1 MTTRTSLPRAT
12 LAATLLAGT
21 SPVCFATDDPPTA
34 ELLTRIEQQAA
45 KIDELTARL
54 AQLEKSMAANGAPR
68 SDSGM
73 TAAVA
78 SSPSAPARKASQDLA
93 GNVRWKRSD
102 AAPTFASDDGQHTF
116 KPHGRLLM
124 DFSRTH
130 GSSHATRNLHG
141 SEVANLRLGGEGAIG
156 ALGYRIEAEFAN
168 DSVALQP
175 AYLSYNTTV
184 AGNEATFYLGNF
196 LKDLGTEGSS
206 DLARVPFLLRNAAV
220 AVARPFV
227 SYFGMGTQ
235 VRVYGDRWHYT
246 LSITGNAPKTG
257 TSGKYSETVTYLTR
271 AHINPWKT
279 KNGFVHVGGWYY
291 YESLGGGVSSIDTT
305 MPLTA
310 FNKLLMVSAGP
321 VVDPTRDR
329 GTGLELGGVHRSTWA
344 IAEHGKRTIHTR
356 HNGRV
361 HRQGTSVAAGWMIT
375 GEAPGFSSRSGSWK
389 AVKVANPVSSG
400 GTGAFEVAGRID
412 HYDFTD
418 APGGGTGRSATMA
431 LNWYL
436 NDWSRLMFNYIR
448 WETNNRIG
456 TMAGR
461 DDGHSLALRAEVLL

>member
-1 MTTRTSLPRAT
+1 MTTRTSLPRTT
-12 LAATLLAGT
+12 LAAALFASASSACLAND
-21 SPVCFATDDPPTA
+21 VPPTA
-34 ELLTRIEQQAA
+34 ELLQRLERQAA
-45 KIDELTARL
+45 QIDELTARL
-54 AQLEKSMAANGAPR
+54 AQLEKSMR
-68 SDSGM
+68 SEGVPPSDHSTM
-73 TAAVA
+73 TAVA
-78 SSPSAPARKASQDLA
+78 SPSSAPARKASEDLA
-93 GNVRWKRSD
+93 GNVRWSRGD
-102 AAPTFASDDGQHTF
+102 AAPTFRSDDGQRNF

-124 DFSRTH
+124 DFSHTD
-130 GSSHATRNLHG
+130 GSSHTARNIHG
-141 SEVANLRLGGEGAIG
+141 SQVANLRLGGEGSIG

-184 AGNEATFYLGNF
+184 GGNAATFYLGNF

-246 LSITGNAPKTG
+246 LSVTGNAPKTG
-257 TSGKYSETVTYLTR
+257 TSGKYSDTVTYLTR
-271 AHINPWKT
+271 AHVNPWKT
-279 KNGFVHVGGWYY
+279 KDGFVHVGGWHY
-291 YESLGGGVSSIDTT
+291 YESLSGVTSIDTS

-310 FNKLLMVSAGP
+310 FNKLLMVNAAP
-321 VVDPTRDR
+321 VADPTHDR
-329 GTGLELGGVHRSTWA
+329 GTGFEFGGVHRATWA

-356 HNGRV
+356 HGGRI
-361 HRQGTSVAAGWMIT
+361 HRQGTSVAAGWMVT

-389 AVKVANPVSSG
+389 VVKVANPVSSG
-400 GTGAFEVAGRID
+400 GSGAFQLAARYD
-412 HYDFTD
+412 RYDFAD
-418 APGGGTGRSATMA
+418 APGGGVGRSTTMA

-448 WETNNRIG
+448 WQTDNRIG
-456 TMAGR
+456 NAIGR